1 MTRSLLLVSL
11 AAGALTVPIPAS
23 SAATELAI
31 REINIRPAS
40 PVVGAGNSVRLV
52 IDVIA
57 KGVKGRDGV
66 TIQVEP
72 GSTPD
77 ATGSVTSGSPIT
89 SKPSPPG
96 TGVLAPGPTG
106 SAAAARS
113 AAAAPAPAPRA
124 AVGGHRGALRV
135 AATRPGGALR
145 VAAGGPDD
153 ASRAQGL
160 PAALLQRTGHARLA
174 EWSAWDAPPTAHDAR
189 PTQGVRLSTTPA
201 TQGANATPVQGTDT
215 TPAQAANTT
224 PAQGTDTTPAQ
235 GTDTMLAQ
243 SGNTAPAQG
252 AKTAINPVSD
262 AKTAINPVPGGEVA
276 VDRAAGGVNTA
287 AEPGRAGWPSWF
299 GPGAWTAAREPQPR
313 PVNVEPAL
321 ALMPVWRTTPGGM
334 RMRDDWQTWR
344 FLPDKALNRFY
355 PSGTW
360 TITATATG
368 DDGTS
373 VTRHQTFQLKRETK
387 LSSVRAEKAG
397 ATDSVRLHGSLTRV
411 DPRGYAE
418 YAPFADQ
425 RVEILWR
432 AEADDEWERVAV
444 TTTGETGD
452 FAKTVQGR
460 ADGFWRARYL
470 GTDHYAPKVS
480 RIHESS
486 E

>member
-1 MTRSLLLVSL
+1 MIRSLLLVSL
-11 AAGALTVPIPAS
+11 AAGALTVPMPAS

-57 KGVKGRDGV
+57 KGVRGRDGV

-77 ATGSVTSGSPIT
+77 ATGSVTGGSLVT
-89 SKPSPPG
+89 SKPSSPS

-106 SAAAARS
+106 SAATGRSATAGRS

-124 AVGGHRGALRV
+124 AVGGHRGASRV
-135 AATRPGGALR
+135 QRLPVALR
-145 VAAGGPDD
+145 
-153 ASRAQGL
+153 
-160 PAALLQRTGHARLA
+160 QRSGYARLA
-174 EWSAWDAPPTAHDAR
+174 VRSDWDTRPAYDGG
-189 PTQGVRLSTTPA
+189 PTQGVRPSTATSPA
-201 TQGANATPVQGTDT
+201 
-215 TPAQAANTT
+215 
-224 PAQGTDTTPAQ
+224 
-235 GTDTMLAQ
+235 
-243 SGNTAPAQG
+243 
-252 AKTAINPVSD
+252 
-262 AKTAINPVPGGEVA
+262 PGGEAA
-276 VDRAAGGVNTA
+276 VDPVGGVGTA
-287 AEPGRAGWPSWF
+287 TTGPGRAGWPAWF
-299 GPGAWTAAREPQPR
+299 GPGVWAAAREPQPR

-334 RMRDDWQTWR
+334 RMRDNWQTWR

-387 LSSVRAEKAG
+387 MSSVRAEKAG
-397 ATDSVRLHGSLTRV
+397 APDSVRLHGSLTRV

-444 TTTGETGD
+444 ATTGETGD

-460 ADGFWRARYL
+460 VGGYWRARYL
-470 GTDHYAPKVS
+470 GTDHYASKVS

>member
-77 ATGSVTSGSPIT
+77 ATGSVTGGSPVT
-89 SKPSPPG
+89 SKPLMPSS
-96 TGVLAPGPTG
+96 GVLAPGPTG
-106 SAAAARS
+106 SAATGRS
-113 AAAAPAPAPRA
+113 AAAAPAPRA
-124 AVGGHRGALRV
+124 AGHRGALRV
-135 AATRPGGALR
+135 A
-145 VAAGGPDD
+145 VGGPDG
-153 ASRAQGL
+153 ASRVQGL
-160 PAALLQRTGHARLA
+160 PAALRQRSEYARLA
-174 EWSAWDAPPTAHDAR
+174 VRSDWDTRPARDGR
-189 PTQGVRLSTTPA
+189 PTQGVRPSTTSVR
-201 TQGANATPVQGTDT
+201 GAN
-215 TPAQAANTT
+215 
-224 PAQGTDTTPAQ
+224 
-235 GTDTMLAQ
+235 
-243 SGNTAPAQG
+243 
-252 AKTAINPVSD
+252 TAISP
-262 AKTAINPVPGGEVA
+262 ALGGEAA
-276 VDRAAGGVNTA
+276 VDPAGGVDVAT
-287 AEPGRAGWPSWF
+287 ESIRAGWPEWF
-299 GPGAWTAAREPQPR
+299 GPGAWAAAREPQPR

-321 ALMPVWRTTPGGM
+321 ALMPVWRSTPSGM
-334 RMRDDWQTWR
+334 RMRDNWQTWR
-344 FLPDKALNRFY
+344 FLPDKVLNRFY

-360 TITATATG
+360 TIIATATG

-387 LSSVRAEKAG
+387 LSSVRAERAG
-397 ATDSVRLHGSLTRV
+397 APDSVRLHGSLTRV

-425 RVEILWR
+425 RVEVLWR

-444 TTTGETGD
+444 ATTGETGD

-460 ADGFWRARYL
+460 VGGYWRARYL
-470 GTDHYAPKVS
+470 GTDHYAPKIS

>member
-11 AAGALTVPIPAS
+11 AAGALTVPVPAS

-57 KGVKGRDGV
+57 KGVKGKDGV

-72 GSTPD
+72 GSAP
-77 ATGSVTSGSPIT
+77 TGSVAGASPAT
-89 SKPSPPG
+89 SKSSPPG
-96 TGVLAPGPTG
+96 TGVLAPGPAG
-106 SAAAARS
+106 SATVGKSDAARVQ
-113 AAAAPAPAPRA
+113 R
-124 AVGGHRGALRV
+124 
-135 AATRPGGALR
+135 
-145 VAAGGPDD
+145 
-153 ASRAQGL
+153 L
-160 PAALLQRTGHARLA
+160 PAALRRNAGHARLA
-174 EWSAWDAPPTAHDAR
+174 VRSAWDGGSAAYDAR

-201 TQGANATPVQGTDT
+201 TQGTVTTPAQGANATPVQGTV
-215 TPAQAANTT
+215 TT
-224 PAQGTDTTPAQ
+224 PAQGANATPVQGADTT
-235 GTDTMLAQ
+235 
-243 SGNTAPAQG
+243 PAQG

-262 AKTAINPVPGGEVA
+262 AKTAVNPVPGGEVA
-276 VDRAAGGVNTA
+276 VDPAVGGVNPAT
-287 AEPGRAGWPSWF
+287 ESGRAGWPAWF
-299 GPGAWTAAREPQPR
+299 GPGAWAAAREPQPR

-334 RMRDDWQTWR
+334 RMRDNWQTWR
-344 FLPDKALNRFY
+344 FLPDKVLNRFY

-373 VTRHQTFQLKRETK
+373 VTRNQTFQLKRETK
-387 LSSVRAEKAG
+387 MSSVRAEKAS

-425 RVEILWR
+425 SVEILWR

-460 ADGFWRARYL
+460 AGGFWRARYL